1 MIIVTSPGKPF
12 SYNVTGYPRRTWI
25 LKDYQEEIAAVYKA
39 VEESAQ
45 NDVHAPVAW
54 DDGSTRTFVR
64 TVVERVLKKS
74 IPDNADFFRNGCDR
88 YVPPVFTSNHDTEL
102 RNCE

>member
-12 SYNVTGYPRRTWI
+12 SYNIKGYPRRTWI
-25 LKDYQEEIAAVYKA
+25 LKDYQEEIAALYKA

-45 NDVHAPVAW
+45 GDVGTPATW
-54 DDGSTRTFVR
+54 DHENTRTFLR

-74 IPDNADFFRNGCDR
+74 ISDDADFFRNGCDR
-88 YVPPVFTSNHDTEL
+88 CTMWFLLVDAE
-102 RNCE
+102 C